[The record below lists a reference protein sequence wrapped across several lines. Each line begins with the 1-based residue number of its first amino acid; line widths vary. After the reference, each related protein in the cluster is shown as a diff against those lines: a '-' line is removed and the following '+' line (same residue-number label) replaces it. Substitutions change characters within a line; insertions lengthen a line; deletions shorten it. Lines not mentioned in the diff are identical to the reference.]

1 MPMKIIIDDSVER
14 KYYDLCLA
22 EINKAYPDD
31 IEYSEKDIIVDIC
44 NKCIT
49 LLTKEF
55 RKEVFK
61 YTNYNDLLFFLWL
74 YSKDQI
80 QGEDRH
86 ITLQMCRYIFTL
98 IPSMELDSISECY
111 LKPSTSI
118 DFSCLY
124 FITKLIDTFSQQLTL
139 ARILPNHTLQLERG
153 KHGFAI
159 TYKTSTYAEVHIKL
173 KKALH
178 QNLIQKQCINPKRIS
193 DFSDVLNNAFGCE
206 ADDFADLVCSIR
218 TINFDP
224 DDITEEIFVQC
235 LNGSLQEEWHKIN
248 PLFLTDLYNSYPQSD
263 FLAGLTLTNNYA
275 SLETAISKPYNIN
288 CRTRFRPIICF
299 NIDGQ
304 QQYIST
310 PKICIEAIDEIIF
323 NMLPFKEL
331 PKEWG
336 DNPTLKTYAKKLF
349 NEHDKWLQN
358 PIETILTKKG
368 VQFHRNIKA
377 INNISLEKAPAFI
390 SSIQYRGKKVG
401 EIDFLALDIQKK
413 VIYVIDAKLMKTRFH
428 FQSFSIVKDH
438 FTGEKGYEQ
447 KLYFKIDWVS
457 RHLSDISTSFRID
470 CSGFNIKG
478 LFVTETF
485 VYHSLYS
492 SIPIIPLEYLEEYLE
507 SGNRLCFLCN

>member
-1 MPMKIIIDDSVER
+1 MRIIVDDRVER

-49 LLTKEF
+49 LLTTEF

-74 YSKDQI
+74 YSTDQI

-98 IPSMELDSISECY
+98 IPSMELDSISGCSFDSED
-111 LKPSTSI
+111 SI
-118 DFSCLY
+118 DFSDLY
-124 FITKLIDTFSQQLTL
+124 FITKLIDLFCQQLTL
-139 ARILPNHTLQLERG
+139 ARYLPNHTWQLERG
-153 KHGFAI
+153 DYGFAI
-159 TYKTSTYAEVHIKL
+159 TYKDSAYADTHERLNFAL
-173 KKALH
+173 K
-178 QNLIQKQCINPKRIS
+178 QTPIRKQCTSLAQIS
-193 DFSDVLNNAFGCE
+193 DFCNILNNAYGSV
-206 ADDFADLVCSIR
+206 ADDFLSSVTTIR
-218 TINFDP
+218 SPYINLN
-224 DDITEEIFVQC
+224 EIPFEDFIK
-235 LNGSLQEEWHKIN
+235 LLDGTFQEEKHKSD
-248 PLFLTDLYNSYPQSD
+248 PLFFTDLYNRFPKSD
-263 FLAGLTLTNNYA
+263 FLAGLTLTDNYA

-299 NIDGQ
+299 NIDGK

-323 NMLPFKEL
+323 NMLPFREL

-349 NEHDKWLQN
+349 NEHDKWLEN

-390 SSIQYRGKKVG
+390 SSIEYRGKKVG
-401 EIDFLALDIQKK
+401 EIDFLALDMQKK

-457 RHLSDISTSFRID
+457 RHLSDISKSFRID